1 MASGD
6 QNKNRKKTK
15 PVIGITLGDINGIG
29 PEVVIKSLIDS
40 RILNL
45 ITPVVFG
52 STKTLAYYRKMFN
65 MHNFQY
71 SQVKA
76 EGSVNAHRVNVVNC
90 WEEMVE
96 IRAGKVTEEGGI
108 AAFKALEKAVKH
120 LKEGY
125 IDALVTAPINKKN
138 MPSGEFSFVGHTE
151 YLAEAFGAKD
161 SLMLMVS
168 EELRVGLVSTH
179 IPISEVADMITEE
192 KVESK
197 IKIFLKTLRENF
209 GVGKP
214 KIAVLGLNPHAGEEG
229 LIGREE
235 EEVLTPVVNK
245 FKKQGKL
252 IFGPFPPDGFFGALQ
267 FNKFDGVLAMYHD
280 QGLIPFKLLEF
291 EKGVNFTAGI
301 PVVRTSPDHGTAY
314 SIAGKNEAD
323 PSSMREAIFLAA
335 EIVRRNEEE
344 KQEPKGE
351 EVS

>member
-1 MASGD
+1 MAIGD
-6 QNKNRKKTK
+6 LNKSRKKSK

-29 PEVVIKSLIDS
+29 PEVVIKSLMDA
-40 RILNL
+40 RMLNL
-45 ITPVVFG
+45 ITPVIFG

-71 SQVKA
+71 SQVKT
-76 EGSVNAHRVNVVNC
+76 EGLVNTHRVNVVNC

-96 IRAGKVTEEGGI
+96 IRAGKVTEEGGR
-108 AAFKALEKAVKH
+108 AAFRALEKAVH
-120 LKEGY
+120 YLREGF

-138 MPSGEFSFVGHTE
+138 MPAGDFNFVGHTE
-151 YLAEAFGAKD
+151 YLTKAFGAKS

-179 IPISEVADMITEE
+179 IPLREVPDLVTTEN
-192 KVESK
+192 VELK

-209 GVGKP
+209 SVEKP

-229 LIGREE
+229 LIGSEE
-235 EEVLTPVVNK
+235 TDVLIPLVNK

-252 IFGPFPPDGFFGALQ
+252 VFGPYPSDGFFGDLQ
-267 FNKFDGVLAMYHD
+267 YRKFDGILAMYHD

-291 EKGVNFTAGI
+291 EKGVNFTAGL

-314 SIAGKNEAD
+314 AIAGKNEAD
-323 PSSMREAIFLAA
+323 PTSMREAIFLAA
-335 EIVRRNEEE
+335 KIVKS
-344 KQEPKGE
+344 KQEEGE
-351 EVS
+351 GGE